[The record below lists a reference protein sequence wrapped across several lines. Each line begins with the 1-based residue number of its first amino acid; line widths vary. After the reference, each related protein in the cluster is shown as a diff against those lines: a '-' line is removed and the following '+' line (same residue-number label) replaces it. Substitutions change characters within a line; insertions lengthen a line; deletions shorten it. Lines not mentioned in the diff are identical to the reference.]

1 MELSELKLDIQK
13 PRIVKGIYD
22 SIIFGKK
29 NILSLYALD
38 KALFPKGFF
47 SNTVKNYI
55 LYEFTVGCDLDDEI
69 FQWIDDGKHE
79 HWFDIKK
86 DINCKYYFLAGDEF
100 GVKYYGRIHAIT
112 FMINDIKIG
121 LEEDLYNYYINTKN
135 LHGELSIF
143 TKISK
148 YDFEL
153 KSAIVRA
160 MRKIN
165 PHIFPGFTLEWKI

>member
-1 MELSELKLDIQK
+1 MESNELKLDIQK

-22 SIIFGKK
+22 SIISEKN

-47 SNTVKNYI
+47 SNIVKNYI
-55 LYEFTVGCDLDDEI
+55 LYEFTIGSDLDDEI
-69 FQWIDDGKHE
+69 FQWIDDEKHE

-86 DINCKYYFLAGDEF
+86 DNNCKYYFLAGDEF

-121 LEEDLYNYYINTKN
+121 LEEDNRNYYINAENT
-135 LHGELSIF
+135 F

-148 YDFEL
+148 DDYSL

-160 MRKIN
+160 MRKVN
-165 PHIFPGFTLEWKI
+165 PNIFPDLNFE

>member
-1 MELSELKLDIQK
+1 MESNELKLDIQK

-22 SIIFGKK
+22 SIISEKN

-47 SNTVKNYI
+47 SNIVKNYI
-55 LYEFTVGCDLDDEI
+55 LYEFTIGSDLDDEI
-69 FQWIDDGKHE
+69 FQWIDDEKHE

-86 DINCKYYFLAGDEF
+86 DNNCKYYFLAGDEF

-121 LEEDLYNYYINTKN
+121 LEEDNRNYYINAENT
-135 LHGELSIF
+135 F

-148 YDFEL
+148 NDYSL

-160 MRKIN
+160 MRKVN
-165 PHIFPGFTLEWKI
+165 PNIFPDLNFE